1 MYIFSPLH
9 SMYTLLTGE
18 PVEVTRWPP
27 IFMGAGKV
35 ITTLVS
41 EASDTTFDIAV
52 SAVNV
57 LSTA

>member
-1 MYIFSPLH
+1 
-9 SMYTLLTGE
+9 
-18 PVEVTRWPP
+18 
-27 IFMGAGKV
+27 MGAGKV